1 MILLRAREPASGG
14 VRNRM
19 STQYCGLVSQTDL
32 GRIVSLCGWVARRRD
47 HGGVIF
53 IDLRDREGVVQV
65 VCDPDHLALSE
76 NTRLTHRV
84 FDLRRPRMQHNL
96 RLRHR
101 VVMEARRY
109 LDQAGF
115 IEIETPVLTKSTP
128 EGARDYLVPSRVHP
142 GSFF

>member
-65 VCDPDHLALSE
+65 VCDPDHLAHFENAELASGQIEVLCESLTILNPSSPPPFLLDDDSLSE

-84 FDLRRPRMQHNL
+84 FDLRRP
-96 RLRHR
+96 
-101 VVMEARRY
+101 
-109 LDQAGF
+109 
-115 IEIETPVLTKSTP
+115 
-128 EGARDYLVPSRVHP
+128 
-142 GSFF
+142 